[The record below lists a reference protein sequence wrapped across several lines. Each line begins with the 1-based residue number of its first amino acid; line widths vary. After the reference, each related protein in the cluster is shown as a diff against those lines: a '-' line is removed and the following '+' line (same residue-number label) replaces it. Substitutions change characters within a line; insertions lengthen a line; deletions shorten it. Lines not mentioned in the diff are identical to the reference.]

1 MAGAASGRIDVH
13 HHFFAPDYL
22 GAIGDM
28 AKRPEVRGWSLAHS
42 FEEMEKNGVAT
53 AMLSLSPPGIH
64 LGDRAATKTLARAVN
79 EHAAKLRADHPA
91 RFGHFA
97 SVPMPNVDDTL
108 AELAYALDAL
118 HADGIQLMTSYRD
131 QWAHDKWLGDPDF
144 DPVFAE
150 LNRRRALVFVHPLL
164 PACCAGALDWIPPA
178 MMEFTHDT
186 NRAVMSLLLTGTL
199 TRYPDIR
206 FIFCHAGAAVPILA
220 GRIVVTGAE
229 RMFKERIPQGV
240 DRELKKLY
248 YDVALAANKP
258 ALAALFTYLPVSQ
271 VLLGSD
277 YPFGTAT
284 DGIAGLAEYGL
295 SPADLEAIHR
305 GNAQRLI
312 PRLKG

>member
-1 MAGAASGRIDVH
+1 MAGSSTGRIDVH
-13 HHFFAPDYL
+13 HHFFAPEYL

-42 FEEMEKNGVAT
+42 FEEMEKNGVST
-53 AMLSLSPPGIH
+53 AMLSLSPPGVH
-64 LGDRAATKTLARAVN
+64 LGDRAATKTLARAIN
-79 EHAAKLRADHPA
+79 EHATRLRETHPD

-97 SVPMPNVDDTL
+97 SVPMPQVDDTL
-108 AELAYALDAL
+108 EEIAYALDVL
-118 HADGIQLMTSYRD
+118 KADGVQLMTSYRD
-131 QWAHDKWLGDPDF
+131 KWPGHADF

-150 LNRRRALVFVHPLL
+150 LNRRKALVFVHPLL
-164 PACCAGALDWIPPA
+164 PDCCAGALNWIPPS

-186 NRAVMSLLLTGTL
+186 NRCVMSLLLTGTL
-199 TRYPDIR
+199 TRFPDIR

-220 GRIVVTGAE
+220 GRLVVTGAE
-229 RMFKERIPQGV
+229 RIFKERIPNGI
-240 DRELKKLY
+240 DRELKKLH

-258 ALAALFTYLPVSQ
+258 ALAALFTYVPVSQ

-277 YPFGTAT
+277 YPFGTST

-295 SPADLEAIHR
+295 SPADLAAIHR
-305 GNAQRLI
+305 GNAERLI